1 MDDLTHLTPTLVA
14 FWLAVF
20 DAAQVLGGAH
30 QKKAN
35 LAKLWW
41 KMTEIEIPPLAPE
54 ATRAIIQTY
63 ITRQGLLI
71 ESPGLFVGHVV
82 QQSGGNP

>member
-1 MDDLTHLTPTLVA
+1 MIPALHDHPGKVIIAVDDMTSLTPTLIA

-20 DAAQVLGGAH
+20 DAAQVIGCAS
-30 QKKAN
+30 QKKAG

-54 ATRAIIQTY
+54 ATRQIVQTY
-63 ITRQGLLI
+63 ITR
-71 ESPGLFVGHVV
+71 
-82 QQSGGNP
+82 

>member
-1 MDDLTHLTPTLVA
+1 MTRLTPTLIA

-20 DAAQVLGGAH
+20 DAAQVIGCAS
-30 QKKAN
+30 QKKAG

-54 ATRAIIQTY
+54 ATRQIVQTY
-63 ITRQGLLI
+63 ITR
-71 ESPGLFVGHVV
+71 
-82 QQSGGNP
+82 